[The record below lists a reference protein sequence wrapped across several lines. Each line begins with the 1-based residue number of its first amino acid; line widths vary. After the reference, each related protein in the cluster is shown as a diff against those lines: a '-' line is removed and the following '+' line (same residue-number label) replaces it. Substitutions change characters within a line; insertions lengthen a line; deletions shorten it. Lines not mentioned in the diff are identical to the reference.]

1 MKKPLLALLIAASLS
16 ACGTSSTITEASND
30 TPSNTATNI
39 EGHQNFRGAELIVEG
54 QENWYRELRLNSWV
68 EMGVTEAEI
77 AAVLTRIDSDK
88 KLRDES
94 NEDTEGHWT
103 FEFSKEAQHFNLQAN
118 HVTGIAAATLYQKAS
133 TFWLIASYP
142 NLHQANELVALN
154 KSVDAYVQA
163 ATLRGENVEKVKLP
177 LEDKSISPS
186 YIIGLL
192 HLPKIEANKKAPVT
206 LWTGGVDKALVEH
219 HGSLIDT
226 VNNGTAVLTFDMP
239 GAGLNNNII
248 LELDKETEAHDA
260 ALAYV
265 LNDDRLDNSRIAVL
279 SQSGAGIPLMEF
291 AIDNPELKAIV
302 ARCAVVDGVLTKPF
316 LFPKLPLMTSQSFG
330 KRIGA
335 DITKLDSFGELTV
348 PLSLK
353 TKGYFDGKARMDT
366 PMLVINTSGDMVASA
381 EDMQKTA
388 ALSTQGVVEFYGTDG
403 HCPEGQEAADS
414 ITNFINDRI

>member
-1 MKKPLLALLIAASLS
+1 MKKPLLALLIVASLS
-16 ACGTSSTITEASND
+16 ACGTSSTTKLSADTASNA
-30 TPSNTATNI
+30 ATNI
-39 EGHQNFRGAELIVEG
+39 EGHQNFRGADLIVEG
-54 QENWYRELRLNSWV
+54 QENWYRELRLDSWV
-68 EMGVTEAEI
+68 EMGVTESEI
-77 AAVLTRIDSDK
+77 AAVLSRIDTGK

-94 NEDTEGHWT
+94 NEDTKGHWT
-103 FEFSKEAQHFNLQAN
+103 FEFSKEAQRFNLQADQ
-118 HVTGIAAATLYQKAS
+118 VTGVAAATLYQKAS
-133 TFWLIASYP
+133 TLWLIASYP
-142 NLHQANELVALN
+142 NLHQANELAALD
-154 KSVDAYVQA
+154 KSVNAYVQA
-163 ATLRGENVEKVKLP
+163 ATLRGENVERVKLP
-177 LEDKSISPS
+177 LTDKSIKPA
-186 YIIGLL
+186 YITGIL
-192 HLPKIEANKKAPVT
+192 HLPKRTKKAPVA

-219 HGSLIDT
+219 HASLIDT

-248 LELDKETEAHDA
+248 LELGKETEAHDA

-265 LNDDRLDNSRIAVL
+265 LNDVRLDNSRIAVL

-335 DITKLDSFGELTV
+335 DVTKLESFGELTV

-353 TKGYFDGKARMDT
+353 TKGYFDGKARMNT
-366 PMLVINTSGDMVASA
+366 PLLVINTSGDMVASA
-381 EDMQKTA
+381 EDMKKTA
-388 ALSTQGVVEFYGTDG
+388 ALSSQGVVEFYGTDG

-414 ITNFINDRI
+414 ITNFINDHI

>member
-1 MKKPLLALLIAASLS
+1 MKKPLLALFIAASLS
-16 ACGTSSTITEASND
+16 AFGTSSTAAETSID
-30 TPSNTATNI
+30 IVSNTATNI

-54 QENWYRELRLNSWV
+54 QENWYRELRLDSWV
-68 EMGVTEAEI
+68 EMGVTESEI
-77 AAVLTRIDSDK
+77 AAVLTRIDAGK
-88 KLRDES
+88 KLRDAT
-94 NEDTEGHWT
+94 NENTQGHWT
-103 FEFSKEAQHFNLQAN
+103 FEFAKEAERFNLQAKQ
-118 HVTGIAAATLYQKAS
+118 VTGIAAAALYQKAS

-142 NLHQANELVALN
+142 NLHQANELTALN
-154 KSVDAYVQA
+154 KSVDAYIQA
-163 ATLRGENVEKVKLP
+163 ATLRRENVEKVKLP
-177 LEDKSISPS
+177 LADKSISPA
-186 YIIGLL
+186 YITGIL
-192 HLPKIEANKKAPVT
+192 HLPKGTKKAPVV

-219 HGSLIDT
+219 HSSLIDT

-248 LELDKETEAHDA
+248 LELGKETEAHDA
-260 ALAYV
+260 ALAFV
-265 LNDDRLDNSRIAVL
+265 KNDDRIDNTRIAVL

-330 KRIGA
+330 QRIGA

-353 TKGYFDGKARMDT
+353 TKGYFDGKPRMNT
-366 PMLVINTSGDMVASA
+366 PLLVINTSGDMVASA

-388 ALSTQGVVEFYGTDG
+388 ALSTQGVVEFYGEEG

>member
-16 ACGTSSTITEASND
+16 ACGTSSTTTEASTD
-30 TPSNTATNI
+30 TASNTATNI

-54 QENWYRELRLNSWV
+54 QENWYRELRLDSWV

-77 AAVLTRIDSDK
+77 AAVLTRIDTGK

-103 FEFSKEAQHFNLQAN
+103 FEFSKEAQRFNLQAKQ
-118 HVTGIAAATLYQKAS
+118 VTGIAAAALYQKAS

-142 NLHQANELVALN
+142 NLHQANELTALD
-154 KSVDAYVQA
+154 KSVDAYIQA

-177 LEDKSISPS
+177 LADKSISPA
-186 YIIGLL
+186 YITGIL
-192 HLPKIEANKKAPVT
+192 HLPKGTKKAPVV

-248 LELDKETEAHDA
+248 LELGKETEAHDA

-353 TKGYFDGKARMDT
+353 TKGYFDGKPRMNT
-366 PMLVINTSGDMVASA
+366 PLLVINTSGDMVASA
-381 EDMQKTA
+381 EDMKKTA
-388 ALSTQGVVEFYGTDG
+388 ALSSQGVVEFYGTDG

>member
-16 ACGTSSTITEASND
+16 ACGTSSTTTEASTD
-30 TPSNTATNI
+30 IASNTATNI
-39 EGHQNFRGAELIVEG
+39 EGHQNFRGADLIVEG
-54 QENWYRELRLNSWV
+54 QENWYRELRLDSWI
-68 EMGVTEAEI
+68 EMGATESEI

-94 NEDTEGHWT
+94 NENTAGHWT
-103 FEFSKEAQHFNLQAN
+103 YEFAKEAQRFNVKAN
-118 HVTGIAAATLYQKAS
+118 QITGIAAATLYQKAS

-142 NLHQANELVALN
+142 NLHQANELTALN
-154 KSVDAYVQA
+154 KSVDAYIQA

-177 LEDKSISPS
+177 LANKNIKPA
-186 YIIGLL
+186 YITGIL
-192 HLPKIEANKKAPVT
+192 HLPKGKKKAPVV

-219 HGSLIDT
+219 HESLIDT

-248 LELDKETEAHDA
+248 LELSKETEAHDA

-265 LNDDRLDNSRIAVL
+265 LSNDRLDNSRVAVL

-330 KRIGA
+330 QRIGA

-353 TKGYFDGKARMDT
+353 TKGYFDGKPRMNT

-381 EDMQKTA
+381 EDIQKTA
-388 ALSTQGVVEFYGTDG
+388 ALSTQGVVEFYGTEG
-403 HCPEGQEAADS
+403 HCPEGQAAADS
-414 ITNFINDRI
+414 ITNFINDHI

>member
-16 ACGTSSTITEASND
+16 ACGTSSTTTEASTD
-30 TPSNTATNI
+30 TASNTATNI

-54 QENWYRELRLNSWV
+54 QENWYRELRLDSWV

-77 AAVLTRIDSDK
+77 AAVLTRIDTGK

-103 FEFSKEAQHFNLQAN
+103 FEFSKEAQRFNLQAN
-118 HVTGIAAATLYQKAS
+118 QVTGIAAAALYQKAS

-142 NLHQANELVALN
+142 NLHQANELTALD
-154 KSVDAYVQA
+154 KSVDAYIQA

-177 LEDKSISPS
+177 LADKSISPA
-186 YIIGLL
+186 YITGIL
-192 HLPKIEANKKAPVT
+192 HLPKGTKKAPVV

-248 LELDKETEAHDA
+248 LELGKETEAHDA

-353 TKGYFDGKARMDT
+353 TKGYFDGKPRMNT
-366 PMLVINTSGDMVASA
+366 PILVINTSGDMVASA
-381 EDMQKTA
+381 EDMKKTA
-388 ALSTQGVVEFYGTDG
+388 ALSSQGVVKFYGTDG

>member
-16 ACGTSSTITEASND
+16 ACGTSSTTTEALTD
-30 TPSNTATNI
+30 IASNTATNI
-39 EGHQNFRGAELIVEG
+39 EGHQNFRGADLIVEG
-54 QENWYRELRLNSWV
+54 QENWYRELRLDSWI
-68 EMGVTEAEI
+68 EMGVTESEI

-94 NEDTEGHWT
+94 NENTAGHWT
-103 FEFSKEAQHFNLQAN
+103 YEFAKEAQRFNVKAN
-118 HVTGIAAATLYQKAS
+118 QITGIAAATLYQKAS

-142 NLHQANELVALN
+142 NLHQANELTALN
-154 KSVDAYVQA
+154 KSVDAYIQA

-177 LEDKSISPS
+177 LANKNIKPA
-186 YIIGLL
+186 YITGIL
-192 HLPKIEANKKAPVT
+192 HLPKGTKKAPVV

-219 HGSLIDT
+219 HESLIDT

-248 LELDKETEAHDA
+248 LELGKETEAHDA

-265 LNDDRLDNSRIAVL
+265 LSDDRLDNSRVAVL

-330 KRIGA
+330 QRIGA

-348 PLSLK
+348 PLSLS
-353 TKGYFDGKARMDT
+353 TKGYFDGKARMNT

-388 ALSTQGVVEFYGTDG
+388 ALSTQGVVEFYGIEG
-403 HCPEGQEAADS
+403 HCPEGQAAADS
-414 ITNFINDRI
+414 ITNFINDHI

>member
-16 ACGTSSTITEASND
+16 ACGTSSTTTEAS
-30 TPSNTATNI
+30 TVTASNTATNI

-54 QENWYRELRLNSWV
+54 QENWYRELRLDSWV

-77 AAVLTRIDSDK
+77 AAVLTRIDTGK

-103 FEFSKEAQHFNLQAN
+103 FEFSKEAQRFNLQAN
-118 HVTGIAAATLYQKAS
+118 QVTGIAAAALYQKAS

-142 NLHQANELVALN
+142 NLHQANELTALD
-154 KSVDAYVQA
+154 KSVDAYIQA

-177 LEDKSISPS
+177 LADKSISPA
-186 YIIGLL
+186 YITGIL
-192 HLPKIEANKKAPVT
+192 HLPKGTKKAPVV

-248 LELDKETEAHDA
+248 LELGKETEAHDA

-353 TKGYFDGKARMDT
+353 TKGYFDGKPRMNT
-366 PMLVINTSGDMVASA
+366 PILVINTSGDMVASA
-381 EDMQKTA
+381 EDMKKTA
-388 ALSTQGVVEFYGTDG
+388 ALSSQGVVEFYGTDG